1 MAGKFT
7 EKHKKFLGIIAII
20 IVILFSAAIFLLV
33 GKPLISFVSEPEKFR
48 QWVDAFGIWGR
59 LLFIGMIVLQVIIAI
74 IPGEPFEIAAG
85 YAFGSLEGMILC
97 MAGIITGSII
107 IFLLVRKFGMML
119 VEVFFSKE
127 KIASL
132 TFLQNNKKMNL
143 LFFVIMLIPGTPK
156 DLLSYFAGL
165 TEMKLSSWIL
175 IVAVSRIPSVITSS
189 IGGSALGEKKYLFAV
204 IAFAV
209 TIIISGMGLL
219 IYKKVQSKRK
229 N

>member
-1 MAGKFT
+1 MAAKFT
-7 EKHKKFLGIIAII
+7 EKHKKLLGIIAII

-107 IFLLVRKFGMML
+107 IFLSVRKFGMML

-209 TIIISGMGLL
+209 TIIISGIGLL